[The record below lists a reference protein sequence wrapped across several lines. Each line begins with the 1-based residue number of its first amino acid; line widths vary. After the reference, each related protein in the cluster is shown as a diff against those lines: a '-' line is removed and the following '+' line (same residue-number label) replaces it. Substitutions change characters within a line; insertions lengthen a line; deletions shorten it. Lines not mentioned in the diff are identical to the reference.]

1 VQARFEEWLR
11 AEELNGRAF
20 TPEQRAWLET
30 IAGYIGLNASV
41 EAQDFEYGE
50 LFNKGG
56 RVAAARAF
64 GPALDEVLAEL
75 NAALVV

>member
-1 VQARFEEWLR
+1 M
-11 AEELNGRAF
+11 
-20 TPEQRAWLET
+20 TPEQRAWLGT
-30 IAGYIGLNASV
+30 IAGYIGLNAGV
-41 EAQDFEYGE
+41 EAGDFEYGE
-50 LFNKGG
+50 LFNKSG